1 MTPTSVRVLKALA
14 VAMASGIVLAACGSS
29 SSGGGGLAADQ
40 TLKFPILG
48 DFGTLDP
55 AQLDAESDSEIAQ
68 NMYDGLLKFDNNLNI
83 VPDIASAMPTVSSDG
98 LTYTFKL
105 RQDVTF
111 SNGDKVTA
119 KDVLY
124 SWNRAAWEQGA
135 YAFLLSAIDG
145 YNDVATASAAS
156 GAPSGA
162 ALEQKLESNDPSVSM
177 KGLTA
182 PDGASGFTVQAKL
195 SSPAGWFLSAITLE
209 ATTGMIVDSNAIKQD
224 ANGNTAS
231 SAWWSNPQT
240 AIGTGAFKMSAYTP
254 KQSIEFTAVNNW
266 WGSPK
271 PTLKKVH
278 IDILSDAHTA
288 INAWEQGSYDLY
300 GYGGYSNAPV
310 DDILRIQGTANEKS
324 ELLLH
329 PKVRTT
335 WVQFNLVA
343 DSKRSAKSAFNCPLT
358 NGLPDCSSPA
368 GAAAKNLRLAF
379 ALSVDKQ
386 KLATVVCHDI
396 ICAPATGGLITKG
409 LIGYAGDN
417 TDPLA
422 KFDAA
427 QAKQDLQAG
436 GGADAVKGLSY
447 TYDPNNPLNGQVAQF
462 LQDQWQ
468 TNLGVHVD
476 LTPVDHSAFIKGYLS
491 GKYALA
497 RNGWQADYNHPQDWT
512 DGLWGKAPGC
522 PDSNCG
528 SGYDTPAWDQLAQQA
543 NAQPLDQATPTY
555 QKMMKMLEDDATYIP
570 LYYSQGAFLFHS
582 YVVGAGTNN
591 FFDYYWN
598 QIQINS
604 H

>member
-1 MTPTSVRVLKALA
+1 MTPTSFRFLKALA
-14 VAMASGIVLAACGSS
+14 VALAGGIALAACGSS
-29 SSGGGGLAADQ
+29 TSSGGPAADQ

-48 DFGTLDP
+48 DFGTFDP
-55 AQLDAESDSEIAQ
+55 AQLDAESDSEIVQ
-68 NMYDGLLKFDNNLNI
+68 NVFNGLVKFDNNLNI
-83 VPDIASAMPTVSSDG
+83 VPDIASAMPTVSSDN

-124 SWNRAAWEQGA
+124 SWNRAAWDQGA
-135 YAFLLSAIDG
+135 YAFLLSAVDG
-145 YNDVATASAAS
+145 YNDVATASTAS
-156 GAPSGA
+156 GAPTGA
-162 ALEQKLESNDPSVSM
+162 ALETKLENNDPSVSM

-182 PDGASGFTVQAKL
+182 PDGPTGYTVVAKL
-195 SSPAGWFLSAITLE
+195 SSPAGWFLSAIALE
-209 ATTGMIVDSNAIKQD
+209 ATTGMIVDMNAIKQD
-224 ANGNTAS
+224 PNGNTAS
-231 SAWWSNPQT
+231 ATWWSNPAT
-240 AIGTGAFKMSAYTP
+240 AIGTGAFKMTAYTP
-254 KQSIEFTAVNNW
+254 KQSIEFAAVDNW
-266 WGSPK
+266 WGTPK

-278 IDILSDAHTA
+278 IDILSDAHSA
-288 INAWEQGSYDLY
+288 IVAWEQGSYDLY

-310 DDILRIQGTANEKS
+310 DDILRIQGIPNEKT

-343 DSKRSAKSAFNCPLT
+343 DAKRVAKSAFNCPLT

-368 GAAAKNLRLAF
+368 GAKAKNLRLAF

-417 TDPLA
+417 SDPLA
-422 KFDAA
+422 KFDPTT
-427 QAKQDLQAG
+427 AKADLEAG
-436 GGADAVKGLSY
+436 GGAAAVAGLAY

-522 PDSNCG
+522 PDANCG

-543 NAQPLDQATPTY
+543 NAMPLDQATPIY
-555 QKMMKMLEDDATYIP
+555 QKMMKMLSDDATYIP
-570 LYYSQGAFLFHS
+570 LYYSQGAFLIHS
-582 YVVGAGTNN
+582 YVQGAGTNN

>member
-1 MTPTSVRVLKALA
+1 MAGGLA
-14 VAMASGIVLAACGSS
+14 LAACGGSTS
-29 SSGGGGLAADQ
+29 NGGGGLASDQ

-48 DFGTLDP
+48 DFGTFDP
-55 AQLDAESDSEIAQ
+55 AQLDAESDSEIVQ
-68 NMYDGLLKFDNNLNI
+68 NVFNGLVKFDNNLNI
-83 VPDIASAMPTVSSDG
+83 VPDIASDMPTVSSDN

-124 SWNRAAWEQGA
+124 SWNRAAWDQGA

-145 YNDVATASAAS
+145 YNDVASASTAS
-156 GAPSGA
+156 GAPTGSD
-162 ALEQKLESNDPSVSM
+162 LESKLEKNDPSVSM

-182 PDGASGFTVQAKL
+182 PDGPTGYTVVAKL
-195 SSPAGWFLSAITLE
+195 SSPAGWFLSAIALE
-209 ATTGMIVDSNAIKQD
+209 ATTGMIVDMNAIKQD
-224 ANGNTAS
+224 PNGNTAS
-231 SAWWSNPQT
+231 ATWWSNPAT
-240 AIGTGAFKMSAYTP
+240 AIGTGAFKITAYTP
-254 KQSIEFTAVNNW
+254 KQSIEFQSVDNW

-278 IDILSDAHTA
+278 IDILSDAHSA
-288 INAWEQGSYDLY
+288 IVAWEQGSYDLY

-310 DDILRIQGTANEKS
+310 DDILRIQGIQNEKS
-324 ELLLH
+324 QLLLH

-335 WVQFNLVA
+335 WVQFNLVHDA
-343 DSKRSAKSAFNCPLT
+343 KRSAASAFNCPLT

-368 GAAAKNLRLAF
+368 GEKAKDLRLAF
-379 ALSVDKQ
+379 ALAVDKQ
-386 KLATVVCHDI
+386 KLADVVCHNI
-396 ICAPATGGLITKG
+396 VCAPATGGLITKG
-409 LIGYAGDN
+409 LVGYAGDN
-417 TDPLA
+417 SDPLA

-427 QAKQDLQAG
+427 QAKDYLTKG
-436 GGADAVKGLSY
+436 GGADMVKGLSY

-543 NAQPLDQATPTY
+543 NALPLDQATPTY

-570 LYYSQGAFLFHS
+570 LYYSQGAFLIHS
-582 YVVGAGTNN
+582 YVHGAGTNN

>member
-1 MTPTSVRVLKALA
+1 MTPTSVRILKALA
-14 VAMASGIVLAACGSS
+14 VAVASGVVLAACGSS
-29 SSGGGGLAADQ
+29 TSGGGGLAADQ

-145 YNDVATASAAS
+145 YNDVANASGAS
-156 GAPSGA
+156 GAPTGA
-162 ALEQKLESNDPSVSM
+162 TLEQKLEANDPSVSM

-182 PDGASGFTVQAKL
+182 PDGPTGFTVQAKL

-231 SAWWSNPQT
+231 SAWWTNPQT

-278 IDILSDAHTA
+278 IDILSDAHSA

-310 DDILRIQGTANEKS
+310 DDILRIQGTANEKN
-324 ELLLH
+324 ELVLH

-379 ALSVDKQ
+379 ALSVDKT
-386 KLATVVCHDI
+386 KLAEVVCHNI

-436 GGADAVKGLSY
+436 GGAAAVQGLSY

-582 YVVGAGTNN
+582 YVQGAGTNN